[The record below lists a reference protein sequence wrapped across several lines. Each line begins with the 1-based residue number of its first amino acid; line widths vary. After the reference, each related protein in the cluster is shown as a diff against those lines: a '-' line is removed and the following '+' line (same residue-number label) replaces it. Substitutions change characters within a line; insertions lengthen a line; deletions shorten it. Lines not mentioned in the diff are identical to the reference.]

1 MTTDINDILSTW
13 TTAERTGDANTLDT
27 LLADEFVG
35 IGPVGFVL
43 DKPMWVGR
51 FEHGLRYE
59 QLDLQEVAIRSHGD
73 TTIVVAH
80 QHAVGDAG
88 GTPVPP
94 ETRVSFVIVTGDDNE
109 PKVAGMQYSFIGP
122 PLGGPR

>member
-1 MTTDINDILSTW
+1 MTIAIDDVLAVW
-13 TTAERTGDANTLDT
+13 TTAERTGDSRALGAV
-27 LLADEFVG
+27 LADEFVG

-59 QLDLQEVAIRSHGD
+59 QLDLQEVPIRSHGD

-109 PKVAGMQYSFIGP
+109 PK
-122 PLGGPR
+122 